1 MMLLRSLVILILPS
15 ILNAHQIPEIVT
27 HPKRTEGGLHLPIY
41 RRQTPA
47 SLLERRAGTAT
58 SSIGLGDFNDI
69 TYNIMVSMGGTP
81 VPLVLD
87 TGSSDLWTVTDACNS
102 AACRNANVAIYPQ
115 ATFQSANLDVKLFYG
130 DSTSG
135 THAFGEV
142 GKDTVG
148 VAGLTLT
155 NQFFG
160 AINDTDSSA
169 LNTSS
174 AGIAGFGFPVNSAI
188 WAELFKAQFPQ
199 DTQPSKRATAKFP
212 DIKGLMG
219 GARAKMQREISRGAR
234 YLADSRRTPFP
245 DLASLLPKKNKA
257 VSKRRSSAEASI
269 NDLLDSFITNGP
281 IISRLA
287 QSALAAPQFTV
298 SLQRDS
304 FDIGSGNQ
312 GMLSLGEFPAGLT
325 NDSFTWVPL
334 RRYTAQQGGIDS
346 PTDTYPIAWEV
357 PIDNVY
363 IDGQLLPTSTL
374 SPNVSV
380 TALVDTGNSIVR
392 GPKDVV
398 DTLMNSLSASRAGN
412 VDCATPHAM
421 SFEIGGKMFP
431 IDPRDFVSSAGR
443 NTKNCAVN
451 VVSTDPPSTGFLYSW
466 SLGDTFLKSNIVT
479 FYFGNIT
486 NPSQDPPRMG
496 FMSTVPAD
504 AVTLYA
510 NAVSAAGS
518 VGGFPSRV
526 ESPPASNSTFATTI
540 VNVPAPTIGVDRNS
554 NTNGAGSGSPTP
566 PGGQSSHAM
575 RLSLPGVGL
584 CLVLGIVGV
593 AFGSIY

>member
-1 MMLLRSLVILILPS
+1 MMLPRSLLLLILPS
-15 ILNAHQIPEIVT
+15 ILNGHQIPEIVT
-27 HPKRTEGGLHLPIY
+27 HPKRTEGGIHLPIY
-41 RRQTPA
+41 RHETPA
-47 SLLERRAGTAT
+47 SSLERRAGTAT

-69 TYNIMVSMGGTP
+69 TYNIMVSMGGTL

-87 TGSSDLWTVTDACNS
+87 TGSSDLWTVTDACRS
-102 AACRNANVAIYPQ
+102 AACRNADVPIYPQ

-148 VAGLTLT
+148 VAGLSLT

-169 LNTSS
+169 LNTSA

-188 WAELFKAQFPQ
+188 WVELFKAQFPH
-199 DTQPSKRATAKFP
+199 DFQPAVKRSTAKFP
-212 DIKGLMG
+212 DIKALMG
-219 GARAKMQREISRGAR
+219 GARAKMQREISRGTR
-234 YLADSRRTPFP
+234 YLPDFRRKPFP
-245 DLASLLPKKNKA
+245 DLAGLLPKKHKSS
-257 VSKRRSSAEASI
+257 SKRRSASSASLP
-269 NDLLDSFITNGP
+269 DLVNSFITNGP

-287 QSALAAPQFTV
+287 QTALAAPQFTV

-334 RRYTAQQGGIDS
+334 RAYTAQQGGIDS

-357 PIDNVY
+357 PIDNVS
-363 IDGQLLPTSTL
+363 IDGQLLPTSML

-380 TALVDTGNSIVR
+380 TALIDTGNSIIR

-398 DTLMNSLSASRAGN
+398 DALMTSLSASRGGN
-412 VDCATPHAM
+412 VNCATPHVM
-421 SFEIGGKMFP
+421 SFQIGGKMFP
-431 IDPRDFVSSAGR
+431 VDPRDFVSGTGR

-479 FYFGNIT
+479 FYFGNLT
-486 NPSQDPPRMG
+486 HPSQDPPRMG

-504 AVTLYA
+504 AVTQYA

-518 VGGFPSRV
+518 IGGFPSRV
-526 ESPPASNSTFATTI
+526 ESAPTNNSTVPATTF
-540 VNVPAPTIGVDRNS
+540 NVPVPTLGIDRNS
-554 NTNGAGSGSPTP
+554 DGHST
-566 PGGQSSHAM
+566 GGQSSDAM
-575 RLSLPGVGL
+575 RLGLPGLGLCIVGL
-584 CLVLGIVGV
+584 MGAI
-593 AFGSIY
+593 FGSI